1 MNDLVIMKSQKALTT
16 SLKVAETFGKNH
28 RNVLRSIKNL
38 TAQNCAV
45 KKMFAESTYV
55 NDRGQ
60 EQPMYYMN
68 RDGFTLL
75 AMGFT
80 GRDAMRF
87 KLEYIEAF
95 NRMDELIRNESSL
108 PQTPEEKLQLTMVVT
123 NRLVKRVGK
132 VEARVDHIEKTS
144 ELSEIQR
151 YQLLQARKKRVIEAV
166 GGVDSNYYKDTKARK
181 VFSAFGKDFK
191 KEFQIPRYDSLEKQY
206 FEKAMEFT
214 RNWYPDFVLQR
225 EIQNANAQTSLKI

>member
-1 MNDLVIMKSQKALTT
+1 MKSQKALTT
-16 SLKVAETFGKNH
+16 SLKVAEVFSKNH
-28 RNVLRSIKNL
+28 RDVMRSIKNL

-45 KKMFAESTYV
+45 GKMFVESTYV
-55 NDRGQ
+55 NQQGH

-80 GRDAMRF
+80 GRDAMKF

-95 NRMDELIRNESSL
+95 NRMDELIRNENNL
-108 PQTPEEKLQLTMVVT
+108 PQTPEEQLQLTMVVT

-144 ELSEIQR
+144 ELTEVQR

-181 VFSAFGKDFK
+181 VFSAFGRDFK
-191 KEFQIPRYDSLEKQY
+191 KEFSIPRYDSLQKQY
-206 FEKAMEFT
+206 FERAMEFT

-225 EIQNANAQTSLKI
+225 EIQNSNAQTSLKI

>member
-1 MNDLVIMKSQKALTT
+1 MKSQKALTT
-16 SLKVAETFGKNH
+16 SLKVAEVFSKNH
-28 RNVLRSIKNL
+28 RDVMRSIKNL

-45 KKMFAESTYV
+45 GKMFVESTYV
-55 NDRGQ
+55 NQQGH

-80 GRDAMRF
+80 GRDAMKF

-95 NRMDELIRNESSL
+95 NRMDELIRNENNL
-108 PQTPEEKLQLTMVVT
+108 PQTPEEQLQLTMVVT

-144 ELSEIQR
+144 ELSEVQR

-181 VFSAFGKDFK
+181 VFSAFGRDFK
-191 KEFQIPRYDSLEKQY
+191 KELSIPRYDSLQKQY

>member
-16 SLKVAETFGKNH
+16 SLKVAEVFSKNH
-28 RNVLRSIKNL
+28 RDVMRSIKNL

-45 KKMFAESTYV
+45 GKMFVESTYV
-55 NDRGQ
+55 NQQGH

-80 GRDAMRF
+80 GRDAMKF

-95 NRMDELIRNESSL
+95 NRMDELIRNENNL
-108 PQTPEEKLQLTMVVT
+108 PQTPEEQLQLTMVVT

-144 ELSEIQR
+144 ELSEVQR

-181 VFSAFGKDFK
+181 VFSAFGRDFK
-191 KEFQIPRYDSLEKQY
+191 KEFSIPRYDSLQKQY

>member
-16 SLKVAETFGKNH
+16 SLKVAEVFSKNH
-28 RNVLRSIKNL
+28 RDVMRSIKNL

-45 KKMFAESTYV
+45 GKMFVESTYV
-55 NDRGQ
+55 NQQGH

-80 GRDAMRF
+80 GRDAMKF

-95 NRMDELIRNESSL
+95 NRMDELIRNENNL
-108 PQTPEEKLQLTMVVT
+108 PQTPEEQLQLTMVVT

-144 ELSEIQR
+144 ELTEVQR

-181 VFSAFGKDFK
+181 VFSAFGRDFK
-191 KEFQIPRYDSLEKQY
+191 KEFSIPRYDSLQKQY

-214 RNWYPDFVLQR
+214 RNWYPVFVLQR

>member
-1 MNDLVIMKSQKALTT
+1 MNDLVIMKSRKALTT

-45 KKMFAESTYV
+45 KKMFAESNYV

-80 GRDAMRF
+80 GRDAMKF

-108 PQTPEEKLQLTMVVT
+108 PQTPEEQLQLTMVVT

-181 VFSAFGKDFK
+181 VFSALVKTSKKSFK
-191 KEFQIPRYDSLEKQY
+191 FHVMTAWKNNILKRLWNLPVIGTLILFFNVKFKIPTHKL
-206 FEKAMEFT
+206 A
-214 RNWYPDFVLQR
+214 
-225 EIQNANAQTSLKI
+225 

>member
-1 MNDLVIMKSQKALTT
+1 MKSQKALTT
-16 SLKVAETFGKNH
+16 SLKVAEVFSKNH
-28 RNVLRSIKNL
+28 RDVMRSIKNL

-45 KKMFAESTYV
+45 GKMFVESTYV
-55 NDRGQ
+55 NQQGH

-80 GRDAMRF
+80 GRDAMKF

-95 NRMDELIRNESSL
+95 NRMDELIRNENNL
-108 PQTPEEKLQLTMVVT
+108 PQTPEEQLQLTMVVT

-144 ELSEIQR
+144 ELTEVQR

-181 VFSAFGKDFK
+181 VFSAFGRDFK

-206 FEKAMEFT
+206 FERAMEFT

>member
-1 MNDLVIMKSQKALTT
+1 MNDLVIMKSRKALTT
-16 SLKVAETFGKNH
+16 SLKVAETFDKAH
-28 RNVLRSIKNL
+28 KHVLTSIRNL
-38 TAQNCAV
+38 TAQNSAV

-80 GRDAMRF
+80 GRDAMKF

-95 NRMDELIRNESSL
+95 NRMDELIRNENNL
-108 PQTPEEKLQLTMVVT
+108 PQTPEEQLQLTMVVT

-144 ELSEIQR
+144 ELTEVQR

-166 GGVDSNYYKDTKARK
+166 GGVDSNYYKETKARK
-181 VFSAFGKDFK
+181 VFSAFGRDFK
-191 KEFQIPRYDSLEKQY
+191 KEFSIPRYDSLQKQY

>member
-1 MNDLVIMKSQKALTT
+1 MNDLVIMKSRKALTT

-80 GRDAMRF
+80 GRDAMKF

-95 NRMDELIRNESSL
+95 NRMDELIRNENNL
-108 PQTPEEKLQLTMVVT
+108 PQTPEEQLQLTMVVT

-151 YQLLQARKKRVIEAV
+151 YQLLQVRKKRVIEAV
-166 GGVDSNYYKDTKARK
+166 GGAGSNYYKDTKARK

-214 RNWYPDFVLQR
+214 QNWYPDFVLQR
-225 EIQNANAQTSLKI
+225 EIQNSNAQTSLKI

>member
-80 GRDAMRF
+80 GRDAMKF

-95 NRMDELIRNESSL
+95 NRMDELIRNENNL
-108 PQTPEEKLQLTMVVT
+108 PQTPEEQLQLTMVVT

-181 VFSAFGKDFK
+181 VFSAFGRDFK
-191 KEFQIPRYDSLEKQY
+191 KEFSIPRYDSLQKQY

-214 RNWYPDFVLQR
+214 RNWYPDYVLQR

>member
-16 SLKVAETFGKNH
+16 SLKVAATFSKEH
-28 RNVLRSIKNL
+28 KNVLQSIRNL
-38 TAQNCAV
+38 TAENSAV

-75 AMGFT
+75 AMK
-80 GRDAMRF
+80 F

-95 NRMDELIRNESSL
+95 NRMDELIRNEDNL
-108 PQTPEEKLQLTMVVT
+108 PQTPEEQLQLTMVVA
-123 NRLVKRVGK
+123 NRLVKRMGK

-144 ELSEIQR
+144 ELSEVQR
-151 YQLLQARKKRVIEAV
+151 YQLLQARKKKVIEAI
-166 GGVDSNYYKDTKARK
+166 GGVNSNYYKETKARK
-181 VFSAFGKDFK
+181 VFNAFGRDFK

-206 FEKAMEFT
+206 FKQAMEFT
-214 RNWYPDFVLQR
+214 KNWYPDYVLKR
-225 EIQNANAQTSLKI
+225 EIQNSNAQTSLKI

>member
-1 MNDLVIMKSQKALTT
+1 MNDLVIMKSRKALTT
-16 SLKVAETFGKNH
+16 SLKVAETFDKAH
-28 RNVLRSIKNL
+28 KHVLTSIRNL
-38 TAQNCAV
+38 TAQNSAV

-80 GRDAMRF
+80 GRDAMKF

-95 NRMDELIRNESSL
+95 NRMDELIRNENNL
-108 PQTPEEKLQLTMVVT
+108 PQTPEEQLQLTMVVT

-144 ELSEIQR
+144 ELSEVQR

-166 GGVDSNYYKDTKARK
+166 GGADSNYCQENKARK
-181 VFSAFGKDFK
+181 VFNAFGRDFK

-206 FEKAMEFT
+206 FERAMEFT

-225 EIQNANAQTSLKI
+225 EIQNSNAQTSLKI

>member
-16 SLKVAETFGKNH
+16 SLKVAEVFSKNH
-28 RNVLRSIKNL
+28 RDVMRSIKNL

-45 KKMFAESTYV
+45 GKMFVESTYV
-55 NDRGQ
+55 NQQGH

-80 GRDAMRF
+80 GRDAMKF

-95 NRMDELIRNESSL
+95 NRMDELIRNENNL
-108 PQTPEEKLQLTMVVT
+108 PQTPEEQLQLTMVVT

-181 VFSAFGKDFK
+181 VFSAFGRDFK
-191 KEFQIPRYDSLEKQY
+191 KEFSIPRYDSLQKQY

-225 EIQNANAQTSLKI
+225 EIQNSNAQTSLKI

>member
-1 MNDLVIMKSQKALTT
+1 MKSQKALTT
-16 SLKVAETFGKNH
+16 SLKVAEVFSKNH
-28 RNVLRSIKNL
+28 RDVMRSIKNL

-45 KKMFAESTYV
+45 GKMFVESTYV
-55 NDRGQ
+55 NQQGH

-80 GRDAMRF
+80 GRDAMKF

-95 NRMDELIRNESSL
+95 NRMDELIRNENNL
-108 PQTPEEKLQLTMVVT
+108 PQTPEEQLQLTMVVT

-144 ELSEIQR
+144 ELTEVQR

-181 VFSAFGKDFK
+181 VFSAFGRDFK
-191 KEFQIPRYDSLEKQY
+191 KEFSIPRYDSLQKQY

-225 EIQNANAQTSLKI
+225 EIQNSNAQTSLKI

>member
-80 GRDAMRF
+80 GRDAMKF

-95 NRMDELIRNESSL
+95 NRMDELIRNENNL
-108 PQTPEEKLQLTMVVT
+108 PQTPEEQLQLTMVVT

-151 YQLLQARKKRVIEAV
+151 YQLLQVRKKRVIEAV
-166 GGVDSNYYKDTKARK
+166 GGAGSNYYKDTKARK

-214 RNWYPDFVLQR
+214 QNWYPDFVLQR
-225 EIQNANAQTSLKI
+225 EIQNSNAQTSLKI

>member
-1 MNDLVIMKSQKALTT
+1 MNDLVIMKSRKALTT
-16 SLKVAETFGKNH
+16 SLKVAETFDKAH
-28 RNVLRSIKNL
+28 KHVLTSIRNL
-38 TAQNCAV
+38 TAQNSAV

-80 GRDAMRF
+80 GRDAMKF

-95 NRMDELIRNESSL
+95 NRMDELIRNESNL
-108 PQTPEEKLQLTMVVT
+108 PQTPEEQLQLTMVVT

-132 VEARVDHIEKTS
+132 VEARVDRIEKTS
-144 ELSEIQR
+144 ELTEVQR

-166 GGVDSNYYKDTKARK
+166 GGVDSNYYKDAKARK
-181 VFSAFGKDFK
+181 VFSAFGRDFK
-191 KEFQIPRYDSLEKQY
+191 KEFSIPRYDSLQKQY
-206 FEKAMEFT
+206 FERAMEFT

-225 EIQNANAQTSLKI
+225 EIQNSNAQTSLKI

>member
-1 MNDLVIMKSQKALTT
+1 MNDLVIMKSRKALTT
-16 SLKVAETFGKNH
+16 SLKVAETFDKAH
-28 RNVLRSIKNL
+28 KHVLTSIRNL
-38 TAQNCAV
+38 TAQNSAV

-80 GRDAMRF
+80 GRDAMKF

-95 NRMDELIRNESSL
+95 NRMDELIRNEGNL
-108 PQTPEEKLQLTMVVT
+108 PQTPEEQLQLTMVVT
-123 NRLVKRVGK
+123 NRLVQRVGK

-144 ELSEIQR
+144 ELTEVQR

-181 VFSAFGKDFK
+181 VFSAFGRDFK
-191 KEFQIPRYDSLEKQY
+191 KEFSIPRYDSLQKQY

-225 EIQNANAQTSLKI
+225 EIQNSNAQTSLKI

>member
-1 MNDLVIMKSQKALTT
+1 MKSQKALTT
-16 SLKVAETFGKNH
+16 SLKVAEVFSKNH
-28 RNVLRSIKNL
+28 RDVMRSIKNL

-45 KKMFAESTYV
+45 GKMFVESTYV
-55 NDRGQ
+55 NQQGH

-80 GRDAMRF
+80 GRDAMKF

-95 NRMDELIRNESSL
+95 NRMDELIRNENNL
-108 PQTPEEKLQLTMVVT
+108 PQTPEEQLQLTMVVT

-144 ELSEIQR
+144 ELSEVQR

-181 VFSAFGKDFK
+181 VFSAFGRDFK
-191 KEFQIPRYDSLEKQY
+191 KEFSIPRYDSLQKQY

>member
-16 SLKVAETFGKNH
+16 SLKVAEVFSKNH
-28 RNVLRSIKNL
+28 RDVMRSIKNL

-45 KKMFAESTYV
+45 GKMFVESTYV
-55 NDRGQ
+55 NQQGH

-80 GRDAMRF
+80 GRDAMKF

-95 NRMDELIRNESSL
+95 NRMDELIRNENNL
-108 PQTPEEKLQLTMVVT
+108 PQTPEEQLQLTMVVT

-206 FEKAMEFT
+206 FKKAMEFT

>member
-16 SLKVAETFGKNH
+16 SLKVAATFSKEH
-28 RNVLRSIKNL
+28 KNVLQSIRNL
-38 TAQNCAV
+38 TAEFSAV

-80 GRDAMRF
+80 GRDAMKF

-95 NRMDELIRNESSL
+95 NRMDELIRNEDNL
-108 PQTPEEKLQLTMVVT
+108 PQTPEEQLQLTMVVA
-123 NRLVKRVGK
+123 NRLVKRMGK

-144 ELSEIQR
+144 ELSEVQR
-151 YQLLQARKKRVIEAV
+151 YQLLQARKKKVIEAI
-166 GGVDSNYYKDTKARK
+166 GGVNSNYYKETKARK
-181 VFSAFGKDFK
+181 VFNAFGRDFK

-214 RNWYPDFVLQR
+214 HNWYPDFVLQR
-225 EIQNANAQTSLKI
+225 EIQNSNAQTSLKI

>member
-45 KKMFAESTYV
+45 KKMFAESNYV
-55 NDRGQ
+55 NERGQ

-80 GRDAMRF
+80 GKDAMKF
-87 KLEYIEAF
+87 KLKYIDAF
-95 NRMDELIRNESSL
+95 NQMDELIKSQDSL
-108 PQTPEEKLQLTMVVT
+108 PKTPEEQLQLTMVVT
-123 NRLVKRVGK
+123 NRLVKRVDK
-132 VEARVDHIEKTS
+132 VEARIDHFEKTS
-144 ELSEIQR
+144 ELSEVQR

-166 GGVDSNYYKDTKARK
+166 GGVDSNYYKETKARK
-181 VFSAFGKDFK
+181 VFSAFGRDFK
-191 KEFQIPRYDSLEKQY
+191 KEFSIPRYDSLQKQY
-206 FEKAMEFT
+206 FKKAMGFT
-214 RNWYPDFVLQR
+214 HNWYPDFVLQR
-225 EIQNANAQTSLKI
+225 EIQNSNAQTSLKI

>member
-16 SLKVAETFGKNH
+16 SLKVAEVFSKNH
-28 RNVLRSIKNL
+28 RDVMRSIKNL

-45 KKMFAESTYV
+45 GKMFVESTYV
-55 NDRGQ
+55 NQQGH

-80 GRDAMRF
+80 GRDAMKF

-95 NRMDELIRNESSL
+95 NRMDELIRNENNL
-108 PQTPEEKLQLTMVVT
+108 PQTPEEQLQLTMVVT

-144 ELSEIQR
+144 ELSEVQR

-181 VFSAFGKDFK
+181 VFSAFGRDFK
-191 KEFQIPRYDSLEKQY
+191 KEFSIPRYDSLQKQY
-206 FEKAMEFT
+206 FEKLWNLHVIGTLILSFNVKFKMLTHKLA
-214 RNWYPDFVLQR
+214 
-225 EIQNANAQTSLKI
+225 

>member
-1 MNDLVIMKSQKALTT
+1 MNDLVIMKSRKALTT
-16 SLKVAETFGKNH
+16 SLKVAETFDKAH
-28 RNVLRSIKNL
+28 KHVLTSIRNL
-38 TAQNCAV
+38 TAQNSAV

-80 GRDAMRF
+80 GRDAMKF

-95 NRMDELIRNESSL
+95 NRMDELIRNENNL
-108 PQTPEEKLQLTMVVT
+108 PQTPEEQLQLTMVVT

-144 ELSEIQR
+144 ELAEVQR

-181 VFSAFGKDFK
+181 VFSVFGRDFK
-191 KEFQIPRYDSLEKQY
+191 KEFSIPRYDSLQKQY

>member
-16 SLKVAETFGKNH
+16 SLKVAETFNKNH
-28 RNVLRSIKNL
+28 ADVMRSIRNL
-38 TAQNCAV
+38 TQQNCRV

-80 GRDAMRF
+80 GRDAMKF

-95 NRMDELIRNESSL
+95 NRMDELIRNENNL
-108 PQTPEEKLQLTMVVT
+108 PQTPEEQLQLTMVVT

-181 VFSAFGKDFK
+181 VFNAFGKDFK

-214 RNWYPDFVLQR
+214 QNWYPDFVLQR
-225 EIQNANAQTSLKI
+225 EIQNSNAQTSLKI